1 VSPFYRAVKL
11 VCLVW
16 IAAMV
21 AQTVML
27 LLGFK
32 PSMESM
38 RFSVILTLFVCVI
51 ERQMRGEDA

>member
-1 VSPFYRAVKL
+1 MSPFYRAVKL
-11 VCLVW
+11 VVLVW
-16 IAAMV
+16 ISGLV

-51 ERQMRGEDA
+51 ERQMRNEDE